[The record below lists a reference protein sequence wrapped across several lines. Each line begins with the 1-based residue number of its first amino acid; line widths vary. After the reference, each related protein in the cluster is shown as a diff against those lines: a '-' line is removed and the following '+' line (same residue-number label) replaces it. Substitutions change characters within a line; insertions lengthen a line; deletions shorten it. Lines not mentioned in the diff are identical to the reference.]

1 MKVITFLHN
10 ASLIAT
16 ALLTLALPGCHKEDT
31 TTPAPSDATN
41 AAQPASE
48 QIPAA
53 QDAQNDAP
61 LPEEPKDQQAN
72 AAQDLQMLQDAAGD
86 HQPQENVVVM
96 YGPLAGETLPGTE
109 PQHADA
115 GDTQQDKKRDQANKA
130 PMPNLGKSD
139 DSDWHF
145 PRAVAVYGPPAANAP
160 MPSEIAGSKSVIPPK
175 IKLHT
180 PEVTGTMDKRTV
192 QKFVA
197 AHKSEL
203 RACYETELAK
213 TKDLLGKV
221 TLMWII
227 NKDGVVSTAVIKEST
242 LNNKRMED
250 CLINMVKLWHFPRLE
265 NGGLTRVEYP
275 MSFTSESAEFLRAHP
290 NAKPTRDLDLGY
302 K

>member
-1 MKVITFLHN
+1 MKVITFLHK

-41 AAQPASE
+41 TVQPEPE
-48 QIPAA
+48 QIQAV
-53 QDAQNDAP
+53 QNAQNDAP

-160 MPSEIAGSKSVIPPK
+160 MPSEIAGSKSVIPP
-175 IKLHT
+175 
-180 PEVTGTMDKRTV
+180 PNQASYAR
-192 QKFVA
+192 
-197 AHKSEL
+197 S
-203 RACYETELAK
+203 
-213 TKDLLGKV
+213 
-221 TLMWII
+221 
-227 NKDGVVSTAVIKEST
+227 DG
-242 LNNKRMED
+242 D
-250 CLINMVKLWHFPRLE
+250 H
-265 NGGLTRVEYP
+265 G
-275 MSFTSESAEFLRAHP
+275 
-290 NAKPTRDLDLGY
+290 
-302 K
+302 